1 MVLLKILSKIIR
13 GNFFSLINFSFNLRS
28 IKKVDLVKYVG
39 THYKA
44 PRIVLAAAG
53 GVNHDQLVHLG
64 EEHFGKLKGD
74 YQGEVP
80 DLSPC
85 R

>member
-1 MVLLKILSKIIR
+1 MFR
-13 GNFFSLINFSFNLRS
+13 HFFLNLRS
-28 IKKVDLVKYVG
+28 IKKADLLKYVG

-44 PRIVLAAAG
+44 PRMVLAAAG
-53 GVNHDQLVHLG
+53 GVNHDQLVRLS
-64 EEHFGKLKGD
+64 EENFGKLKAN